1 MSTQTDTIA
10 ENKVTDKLPNQWK
23 VVLLNDDKT
32 PMDLVIEL
40 LMKIFKHDYNSAK
53 QIMLEIHN
61 SGSGVAGVY
70 SYEIAEQKGIE
81 TVNNARIQ
89 GYPLRATLEE
99 DI

>member
-1 MSTQTDTIA
+1 MSTQTDTIE
-10 ENKVTDKLPNQWK
+10 ENKVNDKLPNQWK

-40 LMKIFKHDYNSAK
+40 LMKIFRHDHNSAK

-81 TVNNARIQ
+81 TVNTARIQ